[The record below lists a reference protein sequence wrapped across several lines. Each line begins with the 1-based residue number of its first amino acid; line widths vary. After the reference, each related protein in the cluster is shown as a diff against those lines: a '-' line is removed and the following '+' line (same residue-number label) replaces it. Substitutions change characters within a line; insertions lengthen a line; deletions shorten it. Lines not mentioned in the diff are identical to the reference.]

1 MNAGEALRR
10 AAERLRGAGVGE
22 AAREAE
28 HLLSHAAGLGR
39 ESIVAHPERALD
51 RDALRRFEEA
61 VERRSA
67 GCPTA
72 YITRKQEFFSLS
84 FYVDEHVLVPRP
96 ETEFLVEEALKRLP
110 PTLRVGVADV
120 GTGSGCVAVALKTKR
135 SSWNIV
141 ATDVSREALAVAR
154 RNAAVHGA
162 ALGLV
167 ACDLLSAFPEGA
179 AFDAVVSNP
188 PYVGEEEWKKLD
200 RSVREFEPRAAL
212 LAKPKPTSVVE
223 RLLPEAY
230 VRLKRGGF
238 LIMEISPT
246 ISGAALEL
254 AKRAG
259 FSLEAVIK
267 DYAGLERVLVGRK
280 A

>member
-10 AAERLRGAGVGE
+10 AAEHLRGAGVEE
-22 AAREAE
+22 AVREAE

-39 ESIVAHPERALD
+39 EQLVAHPENTLD

-61 VERRSA
+61 VKRRSA
-67 GCPTA
+67 GCPAA
-72 YITRKQEFFSLS
+72 YITRKQEFFGLP
-84 FYVDEHVLVPRP
+84 FYVDEHVLIPRP
-96 ETEFLVEEALKRLP
+96 ETEFLVEEALRRLP
-110 PTLRVGVADV
+110 PTPRVGVADV
-120 GTGSGCVAVALKTKR
+120 GTGSGCVAVALKRER

-154 RNAAVHGA
+154 RNAAAHGA
-162 ALGLV
+162 AIGLV
-167 ACDLLSAFPEGA
+167 ACDLLSAFSEVA

-188 PYVGEEEWKKLD
+188 PYIGEEEWQTLD
-200 RSVREFEPRAAL
+200 KSVREFEPQAAL

-223 RLLPEAY
+223 HLLPEAY
-230 VRLKRGGF
+230 TCIKRGGF
-238 LIMEISPT
+238 LIVEISPT
-246 ISGAALEL
+246 ISGAAQGL
-254 AKRAG
+254 AERAG

>member
-51 RDALRRFEEA
+51 RDASRRFEEA

-84 FYVDEHVLVPRP
+84 FYVDERVLVPRP
-96 ETEFLVEEALKRLP
+96 ETEFLVEEALRRLP
-110 PTLRVGVADV
+110 RESARVADV

-135 SSWNIV
+135 SSWNIF

>member
-10 AAERLRGAGVGE
+10 AAERLREAGVEE
-22 AAREAE
+22 AVREAE

-61 VERRSA
+61 VKRRNA
-67 GCPTA
+67 GCPAA
-72 YITRKQEFFSLS
+72 YVTRKQEFFDLS
-84 FYVDEHVLVPRP
+84 FYVDERVLIPRP
-96 ETEFLVEEALKRLP
+96 ETEFLVEEALRRLP
-110 PTLRVGVADV
+110 REGARVADV
-120 GTGSGCVAVALKTKR
+120 GTGSGCVAAALKRKR
-135 SSWNIV
+135 SSWNIF

-154 RNAAVHGA
+154 RNAAAHGA
-162 ALGLV
+162 ALEFV
-167 ACDLLSAFPEGA
+167 ACDLLSAFSEGA

-188 PYVGEEEWKKLD
+188 PYIGEGEWKTLD
-200 RSVREFEPRAAL
+200 KSVREFEPQAAL
-212 LAKPKPTSVVE
+212 LAKPKPTSVIE

-230 VRLKRGGF
+230 TCLKRGGF
-238 LIMEISPT
+238 LIMEISPL
-246 ISGAALEL
+246 ISNAAQGLT
-254 AKRAG
+254 KRAG

-267 DYAGLERVLVGRK
+267 DYAGLERVVVGRK

>member
-1 MNAGEALRR
+1 MNVDEALRR

-28 HLLSHAAGLGR
+28 HLLTHAAGLGR
-39 ESIVAHPERALD
+39 EQLVAHPERALD
-51 RDALRRFEEA
+51 RDASRRFEEA
-61 VERRSA
+61 VERRAA
-67 GCPTA
+67 GCPAA
-72 YITRKQEFFSLS
+72 YITRKQEFFGLS
-84 FYVDEHVLVPRP
+84 FYVDERVLVPRP
-96 ETEFLVEEALKRLP
+96 ETEFLVEEALRRLP
-110 PTLRVGVADV
+110 RETACIVDV

-141 ATDVSREALAVAR
+141 ATDVSREALDVAR
-154 RNAAVHGA
+154 RNAAAHGA

-167 ACDLLSAFPEGA
+167 ACDLLSTFPEDA

-188 PYVGEEEWKKLD
+188 PYIGEDEWKTLD
-200 RSVREFEPRAAL
+200 KSVREFEPSVAL
-212 LAKPKPTSVVE
+212 LAKPSPASVVE
-223 RLLPEAY
+223 RLLPEAH

-246 ISGAALEL
+246 ISGAAREL

-259 FSLEAVIK
+259 FLLEAVLK
-267 DYAGLERVLVGRK
+267 DYAGLERVVVGRK